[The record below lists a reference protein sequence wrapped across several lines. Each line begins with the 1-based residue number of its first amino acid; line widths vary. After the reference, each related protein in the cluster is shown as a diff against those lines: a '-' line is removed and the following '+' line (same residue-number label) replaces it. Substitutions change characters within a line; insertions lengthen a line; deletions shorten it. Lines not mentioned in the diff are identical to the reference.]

1 MNIKKVL
8 SWCTHFDKCFPAHSP
23 CCEYVNNIWGV
34 IDECRPV
41 SCTRPLPDPSSR
53 FVTEFAWLLC
63 PSWAANFE
71 LNCVV
76 VDLKFPSKSAG
87 VKVECPLAAGGRV
100 TAQYRRDSWCRGRT
114 ALQQQQPGSQC

>member
-1 MNIKKVL
+1 MNVGR
-8 SWCTHFDKCFPAHSP
+8 CPA
-23 CCEYVNNIWGV
+23 
-34 IDECRPV
+34 
-41 SCTRPLPDPSSR
+41 PLQPPDPGSR
-53 FVTEFAWLLC
+53 FVTEFAWLLY

-114 ALQQQQPGSQC
+114 ALAAATGLAMLTHVS

>member
-1 MNIKKVL
+1 MR
-8 SWCTHFDKCFPAHSP
+8 F
-23 CCEYVNNIWGV
+23 
-34 IDECRPV
+34 
-41 SCTRPLPDPSSR
+41 
-53 FVTEFAWLLC
+53 FVTEFAWLLY

-100 TAQYRRDSWCRGRT
+100 TAQYRRDSWCRAALLSSSSNRARNVDTCQLTSLLSLAEVATTAQITEIELTRATGRANVYEG
-114 ALQQQQPGSQC
+114 ALKVQGASCLRL